1 MRRKYKQGMKTLKKR
16 LTSKRS
22 TEVYS
27 IMNGAQTMNKIRSD
41 SWSRNKRLLR
51 GTAIS
56 IEAGSQEI

>member
-1 MRRKYKQGMKTLKKR
+1 MKTLKKR

-27 IMNGAQTMNKIRSD
+27 IMNGAQTMNKIRND